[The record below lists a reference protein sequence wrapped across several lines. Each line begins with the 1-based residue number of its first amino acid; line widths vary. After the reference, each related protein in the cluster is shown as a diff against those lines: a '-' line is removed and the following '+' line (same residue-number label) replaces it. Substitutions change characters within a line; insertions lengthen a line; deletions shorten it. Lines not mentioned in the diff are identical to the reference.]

1 LKKNHTMKTRSSIFY
16 LLMLLLLFVSCK
28 KEEGVKTGNLQVS
41 VIDQDN
47 LPVNNAMVSLIKLN
61 KVQYT
66 NNGGFVNFTGLD
78 VTVAYRIM
86 VVKPT
91 YDTVEVQGI
100 SLVENTKVNQSVLLT
115 VHPQVGLSQ
124 TTFDF
129 DSTLTQL
136 PLMITNLGTGVLEWE
151 FRFGEVNWI
160 SADPLSGYLISD
172 PALVLLIINRTQLKE
187 GNNQN
192 TVFLQSNG
200 GIKEI
205 VIKAYQPIP
214 PVNDSIT
221 DIDGNRYG
229 TIKIG
234 SQVWMKENLR
244 VTHNP
249 AGSSILSYYYENNPA
264 YLQIYGRLYTWPV
277 AMNDATNEMAQ
288 GICPD
293 GWHIPSNEEVNTL
306 ALQLGGAQVAGGKLK
321 STGTEFWL
329 PPNTG
334 ATNSSGFSALPGGDR
349 WYDGTFHYLGERAFF
364 WNSTIFNS
372 EMAYLSYLLN
382 DSTNLKIKEV
392 ITANS
397 MPVRCIKNP

>member
-1 LKKNHTMKTRSSIFY
+1 
-16 LLMLLLLFVSCK
+16 
-28 KEEGVKTGNLQVS
+28 
-41 VIDQDN
+41 
-47 LPVNNAMVSLIKLN
+47 MVSLIKLN

-151 FRFGEVNWI
+151 FRFGEVNCI

-214 PVNDSIT
+214 
-221 DIDGNRYG
+221 
-229 TIKIG
+229 
-234 SQVWMKENLR
+234 
-244 VTHNP
+244 
-249 AGSSILSYYYENNPA
+249 
-264 YLQIYGRLYTWPV
+264 RLMTP
-277 AMNDATNEMAQ
+277 
-288 GICPD
+288 
-293 GWHIPSNEEVNTL
+293 
-306 ALQLGGAQVAGGKLK
+306 
-321 STGTEFWL
+321 
-329 PPNTG
+329 
-334 ATNSSGFSALPGGDR
+334 
-349 WYDGTFHYLGERAFF
+349 
-364 WNSTIFNS
+364 
-372 EMAYLSYLLN
+372 
-382 DSTNLKIKEV
+382 
-392 ITANS
+392 
-397 MPVRCIKNP
+397 